1 MCKAAASEKFCDA
14 NAKRVRDRELAE
26 AKANFDKAML
36 KCLGEAAKAD
46 KLARAGDIAA
56 TF

>member
-1 MCKAAASEKFCDA
+1 MRMPSECETESLQKP
-14 NAKRVRDRELAE
+14 RLI
-26 AKANFDKAML
+26 FDKAML

-56 TF
+56 TFERRQL